1 MTPSAVLLSL
11 LIFSVLTAL
20 GLVAL
25 ALYGEKK

>member
-20 GLVAL
+20 GLVTL
-25 ALYGEKK
+25 ALIGDRK

>member
-1 MTPSAVLLSL
+1 MTSSAVLLSI

-25 ALYGEKK
+25 ALIGDRK